1 MSSNENREVLASF
14 RDVYKFYEKD
24 GEYLTALKGINL
36 DIYKHEFLCIV
47 GPTGSGKST
56 ILRMLAG
63 LDKHSMG
70 DLSLH
75 GQPIKGPGRD
85 RGMIFQE
92 YSLLPWRNLEQNIE
106 LGMEFD
112 GTASGQ
118 RAETAKKFV
127 DLVGLGYAKHKNP
140 WECSGGM
147 KRRASLAMIL
157 AMTPEILL
165 MDGAFNALDAKTKMT
180 LQTEILDIWDRED
193 TTILFVTSELDEAV
207 KLGQRILVLN
217 SSGEIADIIDNPL
230 PYPRL
235 GKASTSPEFTRKAAE
250 VREQVLDVMLNSSS
264 EDRKRKD
271 RPLLELR
278 NVFKVFTKEGE
289 DFLALQDVNL
299 SVNDGEF
306 MCILGPTG
314 CGKSV
319 TLNIVAGLYEQTAGE
334 VILDGKP
341 EKGPGAHK
349 GMIFQEYALLPWRTV
364 VENVE
369 FGLELAGFSKAER
382 HAIALEQLENVGLLE
397 AANLSIHDIS
407 MGARQRV
414 AIARALANRPKIL
427 LMDEPFDALDA
438 LSKAEM
444 QVEILK
450 TWEKTKKTIFFVTH
464 DVDEAIF
471 ISDRITVMDINPGR
485 VKAVLD
491 NKLPRPRHE
500 KVKRTD
506 DAFAEMRDQ
515 IIGLYS
521 SLMEDELDL
530 IV

>member
-1 MSSNENREVLASF
+1 MNDSANHSKHREVVASF
-14 RDVYKFYEKD
+14 KDVYKFYGSE
-24 GEYLTALKGINL
+24 GEYTTALKGINL
-36 DIYKHEFLCIV
+36 DIHKREFLCIV

-63 LDKHSMG
+63 LDKPSMG
-70 DLSLH
+70 ELTLH
-75 GQPIKGPGRD
+75 GKPIKGPGRD

-92 YSLLPWRNLEQNIE
+92 YSLLPWRSLEKNIE

-112 GTASGQ
+112 GTNKAA
-118 RAETAKKFV
+118 REDTARKFV

-157 AMTPEILL
+157 ALTPEILL

-180 LQTEILDIWDRED
+180 LQQEILDIWERED

-217 SSGEIADIIDNPL
+217 KQGEIAEIIDNPL
-230 PYPRL
+230 PYPRM
-235 GKASTSPEFTRKAAE
+235 GKAATSHEFTRQAAE
-250 VREQVLDVMLNSSS
+250 VRERVLNVMLTSSG
-264 EDRKRKD
+264 EEAAKKN
-271 RPLLELR
+271 RPILELR
-278 NVFKVFTKEGE
+278 NIYKVFTKEGE

-299 SVNDGEF
+299 AVKEGEF

-319 TLNIVAGLYEQTAGE
+319 TLNIVAGLLEQTSGE

-341 EKGPGAHK
+341 DHGPGAHK

-407 MGARQRV
+407 GGARQRV
-414 AIARALANRPKIL
+414 AIARALANKPKIL

-444 QVEILK
+444 QV

-471 ISDRITVMDINPGR
+471 ISDRIVVMDINPGR
-485 VKAVLD
+485 VKEVLE
-491 NKLPRPRHE
+491 NPLPRPRHE

-506 DAFAEMRDQ
+506 EAFADMRDK
-515 IIGLYS
+515 IISLYS